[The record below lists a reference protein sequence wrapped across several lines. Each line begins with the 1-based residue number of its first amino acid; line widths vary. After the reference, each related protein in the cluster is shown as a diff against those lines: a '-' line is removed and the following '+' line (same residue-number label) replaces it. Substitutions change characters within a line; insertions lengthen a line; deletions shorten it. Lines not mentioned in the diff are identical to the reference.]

1 MLDLLIKRPAV
12 DFKAQRAEPAIAR
25 MFSDMRIDL
34 MDLEMVAG
42 TRVHAGKALYLAR
55 SPSDD
60 ISAFESQV
68 NGRGLQWEVVAAKR
82 DVVNAEGVS
91 VLEYL
96 IPLDEFDLLKWMAD
110 SEEGGRPAS
119 LPQLQR
125 FVGSNPW

>member
-12 DFKAQRAEPAIAR
+12 DFRAQRADEAIAR
-25 MFSDMRIDL
+25 TFAELRIDL

-42 TRVHAGKALYLAR
+42 TRVHAGKVLYLAR

-60 ISAFESQV
+60 ISAFESKV
-68 NGRGLQWEVVAAKR
+68 NGRGLRWEVVAAKR
-82 DVVNAEGVS
+82 DVMNEEGVS
-91 VLEYL
+91 VPEYL
-96 IPLDEFDLLKWMAD
+96 IPLNEPDLLKWMAD
-110 SEEGGRPAS
+110 SEGGGRPAS